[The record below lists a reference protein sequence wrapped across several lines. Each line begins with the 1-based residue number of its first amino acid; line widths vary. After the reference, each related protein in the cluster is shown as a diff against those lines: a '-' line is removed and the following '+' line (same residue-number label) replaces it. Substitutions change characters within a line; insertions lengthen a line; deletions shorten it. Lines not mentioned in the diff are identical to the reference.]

1 MIQIE
6 PLYEQIYNLNLSDID
21 ITIGQAL
28 PVEATNLTDIALA
41 ALRGEID
48 LSMGNIFNWILSG
61 IFTEVSALF
70 HLLRQMLII
79 AILSAFFKAMT
90 TSFQNSGISKL
101 GFYICYVLVVVLL
114 FQTFSV
120 AIYIMTS
127 MVNNIVTLLMG
138 STPIIIGLVASGGYI
153 ASAGA
158 FAPILLFAA
167 SFLTVFIDI
176 LIVPTLIFAA
186 TISLI
191 SYLSEKESLDKL
203 SKIMQKGIAFGLK
216 GIALIFMAV
225 LGFQRIATPIVNTL
239 AIRGTRTAVSA
250 VPVVGQ
256 ALSGAI
262 DTALYY
268 SAAARGAASSAL
280 LIAVVAISIVPILQV
295 AAFVAVY
302 KLSAALLAPICDE
315 RIIEAIDTMGG
326 YAALVLGVCVL
337 AAFLFIFIVLITLAS
352 FSF

>member
-1 MIQIE
+1 ME
-6 PLYEQIYNLNLSDID
+6 PLYEQIHSLGLDEIE
-21 ITIGQAL
+21 IMIGHAF
-28 PVEATNLTDIALA
+28 PGGTESLTDIAVA
-41 ALRGEID
+41 ALRGELD
-48 LSMGNIFNWILSG
+48 LSIGGIFNWLLAG
-61 IFTEVSALF
+61 IFTEVSSLF
-70 HLLRQMLII
+70 YLLRHMLII

-90 TSFQNSGISKL
+90 SSFQNSGISKL
-101 GFYICYVLVVVLL
+101 GFYICYVLIVAML

-120 AIYIMTS
+120 ALYIMTS
-127 MVNNIVTLLMG
+127 MVGNIITLLMG
-138 STPIIIGLVASGGYI
+138 STPIIIALVASGGYL

-158 FAPILLFAA
+158 FAPILLFA
-167 SFLTVFIDI
+167 STFLTVFIDR
-176 LIVPTLIFAA
+176 LIVPVLIFAA
-186 TISLI
+186 TISLV

-203 SKIMQKGIAFGLK
+203 SKIMQKGIGFGLK
-216 GIALIFMAV
+216 AIALVFVAV
-225 LGFQRIATPIVNTL
+225 LGFQRIATPIINTI

-268 SAAARGAASSAL
+268 SAAARGAVSAAL
-280 LIAVVAISIVPILQV
+280 LVAAVAISIVPILQI

-315 RIIEAIDTMGG
+315 RIVEAIDTMGG
-326 YAALVLGVCVL
+326 YATLVLGVCVL
-337 AAFLFIFIVLITLAS
+337 AAFLFIFIVLIMLAS